1 MSKIGK
7 IVRGSWWLIL
17 GWSLWVT
24 GCPDS
29 GEVIEMDYSGIPTL
43 KANEEKIGSIE
54 EGRSYLYKFSPVTNK
69 RYRVTWED
77 AEIPT
82 FKASHPDAVDH
93 LSVKITYGNDHTL
106 IFENGE
112 TYKPRQKN
120 FVVEHTDLIII
131 EVKAFNPHSTGSYS
145 LKWNE
150 STGERDIYDP
160 PEVTRGSS
168 SIVLKWEP
176 PAEVSYQNI
185 YRMRA
190 GEDPNDPKNWVWIGD
205 ISRKEEETLK
215 ATDGLFNDYYS
226 QRGVTY
232 QYQIDGAYFDK
243 KLKDWITSET
253 MVSDPVEG
261 AAVDEPEEEEV
272 YQVEYDEK
280 TGVMSFTP
288 PLKKRDNKFIGDAVA
303 VLEIWDEI
311 NSSVIYED
319 LYEKDIASIRLD
331 RSMFESIIPRTNMR
345 FWFDIY
351 PAYKETKNG
360 LTTVMTFWSNLI
372 LEGDPV
378 EKGIIIP
385 FVDKDAVITGVTVSA
400 AAKTVSKGETLQ
412 FSAAVTGTGGT
423 PSQAVDWTVN
433 SKISSISPAGLL
445 TVSPHETAAVLTVTA
460 TAKGTNK
467 SGAAAVTVAD
477 DAPLWTI
484 TGVSVAPETA
494 HVIKGKTQQ
503 FSAEVIGDGS
513 PPQEVTWTVN
523 SSVSSISPAGLLTV
537 SPHETAAVLTVTAT
551 AKSTDIAGMAAVTV
565 ADDAPLS
572 ITVSPSEIEVHTGGG
587 YVFTASQEV
596 TWTVEGHTE
605 PIATTIYEG
614 WLWVGS
620 NETASILTVKATSKA
635 NSDVSGTATVMVVP
649 TVYRNETPLYPTATL
664 TEGRWHGGY
673 FGIGSNYFYF
683 YAEAGSSYDIYWDDR
698 DTAGTSTT
706 GDITVTAEYW
716 NGSTQAIPDFDF
728 IEGYPLKGYLG
739 KNITPIQSGD
749 VVLRVD
755 IDDISK
761 GGTYRIR
768 YDKQ

>member
-460 TAKGTNK
+460 TAK
-467 SGAAAVTVAD
+467 
-477 DAPLWTI
+477 
-484 TGVSVAPETA
+484 
-494 HVIKGKTQQ
+494 
-503 FSAEVIGDGS
+503 
-513 PPQEVTWTVN
+513 
-523 SSVSSISPAGLLTV
+523 
-537 SPHETAAVLTVTAT
+537 
-551 AKSTDIAGMAAVTV
+551 STDIAGMAAVTV

-768 YDKQ
+768 